1 MLSEAQLASDTLGC
15 DIILFIDARSQYR
28 SMQETGDLI
37 HNDRFGL
44 LLRNGCAQGDIRDC
58 PVSSEIHCDLHFIYF
73 FLSNGIFM
81 QLSVSR
87 EALNGH
93 KF

>member
-1 MLSEAQLASDTLGC
+1 
-15 DIILFIDARSQYR
+15 
-28 SMQETGDLI
+28 MQETGDLI

-58 PVSSEIHCDLHFIYF
+58 PVSSEIHADRHFIYTGN
-73 FLSNGIFM
+73 FLPNGIFI
-81 QLSVSR
+81 QLSVSG
-87 EALNGH
+87 EALNDH